1 MLVIFVY
8 NGSEAIHR
16 GYRELSS
23 LFAKR
28 YFRNPKNKYAGKCK
42 RLVKRPARNNFTTAR
57 NKFLTRVR
65 VKNFIAGFQKTSSDK
80 LECVHSS
87 LCIVY
92 TYIRPENLSL
102 LMRKCGKLIVNI
114 SSKNMRICF
123 AIAEYTLPTLTYT
136 FKIFLRVLWFTTD
149 NEYDIQSFYIFCQGE
164 MIM

>member
-1 MLVIFVY
+1 M
-8 NGSEAIHR
+8 
-16 GYRELSS
+16 
-23 LFAKR
+23 
-28 YFRNPKNKYAGKCK
+28 
-42 RLVKRPARNNFTTAR
+42 
-57 NKFLTRVR
+57 
-65 VKNFIAGFQKTSSDK
+65 
-80 LECVHSS
+80 HSS